1 MHHRSGSLA
10 KETGR
15 SMKQFHE
22 NLISIEE
29 AVTLDGLFARR
40 LHRSPRG
47 LAYQHYDRDSKSWRS
62 LTWEEMAQQ
71 VARWQQALSSEGL
84 RPGDRVAVLLRNC
97 PEWLMWDQA
106 ALSLGL
112 VTVPLYTDDRPD
124 NIAYILAESGVK
136 VMLVQDAGRWKRLVP
151 SLPEEGE
158 GPLQRVLLLD
168 ESREAHKFVR
178 NDERIRLVSDWLP
191 EKSPELRV
199 RNGADPYELASIV
212 YTSGTTGRPKGV
224 MLSHHNMLSVAHG
237 GLTLLD
243 CYEEDK
249 FLSFLPL
256 SHTLERTAGYYLPIM
271 AGASVAFSRSVAQLG
286 DDLMKVQPTAII
298 AVPRIFEKVYGRI
311 KDQLKKKPTLARK
324 LFDLAVEVGWARF
337 EYRQGRTGWSPKLL
351 LWPMLER
358 VVARNV
364 VARLGGRLR
373 LAVSGGAPLSP
384 DIARVFIGLGIPIV
398 QGYGLTETS
407 PVISVNSLENNV
419 PASVGLPIRGTEV
432 KVGENDELLV
442 RGPGVMLGYWN
453 NHKATTEVL
462 DPDGWLHTGDQ
473 ARIEDGHIFITG
485 RLKDILV
492 LSNGEKIPPADME
505 LAIALDP
512 LIEQVMVVGEG
523 RPYLTAL
530 VVLEPGHWSALAKE
544 MGLDP
549 EDPASLQEKQVHNE
563 VLKRIKAALKD
574 FPGYAKIRK
583 VHLSLKPWTIEE
595 GLITPTLKVKRPKVL
610 ERFADEVEALYSE
623 GPAS

>member
-1 MHHRSGSLA
+1 
-10 KETGR
+10 
-15 SMKQFHE
+15 MKQFHE
-22 NLISIEE
+22 NLISVEE
-29 AVTLDGLFARR
+29 AGTLDGLFARR
-40 LHRSPRG
+40 LHRSPRR
-47 LAYQHYDRDSKSWRS
+47 LAYQHYDRGSKSWKS
-62 LTWEEMAQQ
+62 LTWEGMARQ
-71 VARWQQALSSEGL
+71 VARWQEALAGEGL
-84 RPGDRVAVLLRNC
+84 GPGDRVGVLLRNC

-124 NIAYILAESGVK
+124 NIAYILEEAGVRA
-136 VMLVQDAGRWKRLVP
+136 MLVQDAGRWKRLVP

-158 GPLQRVLLLD
+158 GPLRRVLLLED
-168 ESREAHKFVR
+168 SKEARRFAR
-178 NDERIRLVSDWLP
+178 NDERIRLVPDWLP
-191 EKSPELRV
+191 ADAPRLRV
-199 RNGADPYELASIV
+199 RKGADPHELASIV

-224 MLSHHNMLSVAHG
+224 MLSHHNMLSVAPG
-237 GLTLLD
+237 GLTQLD

-256 SHTLERTAGYYLPIM
+256 SHTLERTAGYYLPMM

-286 DDLMKVQPTAII
+286 DDLMKVQPTALI

-311 KDQLKKKPTLARK
+311 KDQLKKKSPFARK
-324 LFDLAVEVGWARF
+324 LFHLAVDVGWTRF
-337 EYRQGRTGWSPKLL
+337 EYQQGRAGWSPRLM
-351 LWPMLER
+351 LWPILER
-358 VVARNV
+358 VVAKGV

-407 PVISVNSLENNV
+407 PVVSVNSLEDNV

-432 KVGENDELLV
+432 KIGENDELLV
-442 RGPGVMLGYWN
+442 KGPGVMLGYWN

-530 VVLEPGHWSALAKE
+530 VVLEPGHWAALARE

-549 EDPASLQEKQVHNE
+549 EDPASLEQKQVHGE
-563 VLKRIKAALKD
+563 ILRRIQAALKD

-583 VHLSLKPWTIEE
+583 VHLLLEPWTIEE

-610 ERFADEVEALYSE
+610 ERFADAVEAMYAE